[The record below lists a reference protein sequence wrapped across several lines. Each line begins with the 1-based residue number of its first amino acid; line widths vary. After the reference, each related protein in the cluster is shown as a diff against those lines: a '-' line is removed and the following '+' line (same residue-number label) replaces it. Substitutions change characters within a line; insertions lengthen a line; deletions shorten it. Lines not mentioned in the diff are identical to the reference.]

1 MAGLRRAAGGDILDC
16 VMCADFVELD
26 YSRTS
31 LGELILR
38 RRSVPAMDDAC
49 LYEVQLDGEF
59 LMSSIVNESEIAL
72 ADLAM
77 AEFGD
82 GDCSVLVGGLGLGHT
97 AKAILDFDNVQS
109 LVVAEYLPEVIGWHE
124 RGLVPLGDELTG
136 DGRCRFVH
144 ADFFSLVDTGFDIG
158 PSADIPSIYDVIA
171 VDIDHSPRFLLEPHH
186 AAFYDASGMRR
197 LAGHV
202 APGGVFALWSADAPD
217 EAFLAALGAGFE
229 SVRAESIDFFNSV
242 VESPDTNTIYIARR
256 SSV

>member
-1 MAGLRRAAGGDILDC
+1 M
-16 VMCADFVELD
+16 FEELD

-38 RRSVPAMDDAC
+38 RRSVPAMPDAC
-49 LYEVQLDGEF
+49 LYEVKLDGEF

-72 ADLAM
+72 GDLAM

-82 GDCSVLVGGLGLGHT
+82 GDCNVLVGGLGLGYT
-97 AKAILDFDNVQS
+97 AKAVLDFDNVQS

-136 DGRCRFVH
+136 DRRCRFVH
-144 ADFFSLVDTGFDIG
+144 ADFFALMDTGFDIG
-158 PSADIPSIYDVIA
+158 PAASIPSIYDVIA

-186 AAFYDASGMRR
+186 AAFYDPAGVRR

-202 APGGVFALWSADAPD
+202 APGGVFALWSADEPD
-217 EAFLAALGAGFE
+217 EAFIASLGGAFE
-229 SVRAESIDFFNSV
+229 TVRAESVEFFNPV
-242 VESPDTNTIYIARR
+242 VDLPDTNTIYIARR
-256 SSV
+256 GSI